1 MSIFMRKNVGVS
13 VKLHKDPAGSAFSRD
28 EVAARGGV
36 DLVKKFDEVGN
47 SLKKRGLSGISAE
60 VAVILDHSG
69 SMSYNYDRGQ
79 VQKLVDRALAFALQV
94 DYDGNVPVIPF
105 DSRLHPTVEVG
116 LDNFAGVV
124 EREIYKPND
133 MGGTYL
139 APAFDFIDG
148 YTEEAFER
156 PLFLII
162 ITDDSPS
169 DREKVTKWIL
179 NSSKRP
185 IFIKVLSLVNTPYW
199 DKLDDNI
206 PASKR
211 LLDNI
216 DAKRITLQEND
227 EEFAEKMVDEW
238 DKWIKLATDA
248 GVLT

>member
-1 MSIFMRKNVGVS
+1 MGIFGKRGNVDHSVS
-13 VKLHKDPAGSAFSRD
+13 LTKYDRPAFDRE
-28 EVAARGGV
+28 EVAVRGGV
-36 DLVKKFDEVGN
+36 DFVKKFDKVGI
-47 SLKKRGLSGISAE
+47 SLSKRGLTGIMAE

-69 SMSYNYDRGQ
+69 SMSGNYQRGK
-79 VQKLVDRALAFALQV
+79 VQELVDRALAFGLQV

-105 DSRLHPTVEVG
+105 DSKVHPTVEVG
-116 LDNFAGVV
+116 LHNFAGVV
-124 EREIYKPND
+124 NREIYKPND

-139 APAFDFIDG
+139 APAFEFIDG
-148 YTEEAFER
+148 YTEDAER

-169 DREKVTKWIL
+169 DRAKVTEWIL
-179 NSSKRP
+179 KSSRRP
-185 IFIKVLSLVNTPYW
+185 IFVKVLTLVDTPYW
-199 DKLDDNI
+199 DNLDDNI
-206 PASKR
+206 PASER

-227 EEFAEKMVDEW
+227 LEFADKMVDEW